1 MRKKRGFT
9 IVEQAIAAV
18 PAFAD
23 VKKRLEHQVE
33 LRGQSTS
40 TLQNYIRRIALFV
53 IHFGRLPVTQN
64 RLHVVVLNTWCMGCA
79 TTTDC

>member
-9 IVEQAIAAV
+9 IVEQAITAV
-18 PAFAD
+18 PAFAG

-33 LRGQSTS
+33 LRGQSPS

-53 IHFGRLPVTQN
+53 IHFGCLPEQIRKMRSTNIWYHLAISV
-64 RLHVVVLNTWCMGCA
+64 
-79 TTTDC
+79 